1 MKILLLCNKSP
12 YPPSEGG
19 PIAMNMMIEG
29 LLAAGHKVKII
40 ALNSFKYN
48 TDIESIPA
56 SYRNETDIELV
67 YTNLRINPFRA
78 LICFLRNRSYHLY
91 RFAKG
96 SWLSNVEALLERESF
111 DIVQLETLFMA
122 PAIPIIKRL
131 SSARIVLRAHNIEH
145 LIWQRT
151 AVATKNPLKKL
162 YLLQLAS
169 SLRKYELYVFRTV
182 DGVAAITPADALFI
196 SKSAPDTPVVSI
208 PFGVDTTKIIP
219 SEGDIPESLYHIG
232 SMDWIPNQEGIR
244 WLLTDVW
251 PLIIKQNP
259 AAQLHLAGRNMPEWL
274 SVLNIEGVTVHGEVH
289 SAIDFIEENGV
300 MVVPLLSGSGIRIKI
315 IEAMTL
321 GRPVL
326 TTSIGAEGI
335 GYTEGQELAIAD
347 TAELFAAKAL
357 HLIANKELR
366 TQMGR
371 QAREL
376 ITDQHH
382 RPKLIVHLE
391 SFYRSLIKRHK

>member
-29 LLAAGHKVKII
+29 LLAAGHQVKII
-40 ALNSFKYN
+40 ALNSYKYN
-48 TDIESIPA
+48 TDINSIPS
-56 SYRNETDIELV
+56 SYRSSTDIELV
-67 YTNLRINPFRA
+67 YTNLRLNPIKA
-78 LICFLRNRSYHLY
+78 LGCFVRNESYHLY

-96 SWLSNVEALLERESF
+96 SWLMNVETLLKKESF
-111 DIVQLETLFMA
+111 DVVQLETLFMA

-131 SSARIVLRAHNIEH
+131 SKAKIVLRAHNIEH

-151 AVATKNPLKKL
+151 AAATKNPLKKL

-169 SLRKYELYVFRTV
+169 SLRKYELDVFRRV
-182 DGVAAITPADALFI
+182 DGVAAITPADALFVT
-196 SKSAPDTPVVSI
+196 KAVPDTPVVSI
-208 PFGVDTTKIIP
+208 PFGVDTTLVQP
-219 SEGDIPESLYHIG
+219 SDGEIPETLYHIG
-232 SMDWIPNQEGIR
+232 SMDWIPNMEGIR
-244 WLLTDVW
+244 WLLNEVW
-251 PLIIKQNP
+251 PLILKEYP
-259 AAQLHLAGRNMPEWL
+259 VAQLHLAGRNMPDWL
-274 SVLNIEGVTVHGEVH
+274 INVKMEGVTIHGEVA
-289 SAIDFIEENGV
+289 SAIDFIEENGI

-335 GYTEGQELAIAD
+335 GYTEGHELAIAD
-347 TAELFAAKAL
+347 TAALFAEKAL
-357 HLIANKELR
+357 DLIRNQEKR
-366 TQMGR
+366 TLMGR
-371 QAREL
+371 EARQL
-376 ITDQHH
+376 ITSQHH

-391 SFYRSLIKRHK
+391 SFYRSLIKK